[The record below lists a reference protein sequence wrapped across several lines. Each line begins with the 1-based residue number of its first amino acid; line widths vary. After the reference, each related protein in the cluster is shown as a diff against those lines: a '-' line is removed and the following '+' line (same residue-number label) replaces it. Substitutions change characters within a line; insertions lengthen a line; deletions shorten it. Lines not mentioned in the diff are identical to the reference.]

1 MRLATI
7 DQIHVLSRRLMS
19 ETDGLPKEEKKQKIC
34 DAVLDLLI
42 MAYVFGCDRVIEGLP
57 EEQTVLLSQTDFEP
71 EGTNI
76 SQQELY
82 EVIYKPIAG
91 ETFEQRIRRR
101 IDEET
106 LDEETL
112 NRIMETDYHRVEE
125 TGADY
130 TARTIGGH
138 LHLNVYK
145 TWRGMLDER
154 ERDQHWFSEGQTVP
168 RDQMFTM
175 PDGSQAM
182 YPGMFGIAE
191 QDCNCRCWA
200 EYTFR

>member
-19 ETDGLPKEEKKQKIC
+19 ETDGLPKEEKKQKIG

-42 MAYVFGCDRVIEGLP
+42 MAYVFGCDRVVEGLS

-106 LDEETL
+106 LDVDTL

-130 TARTIGGH
+130 TARTVSTKLGM
-138 LHLNVYK
+138 NAYK
-145 TWRGMLDER
+145 KWQTMEDDRVRDTHWYIQDIEVPLSER
-154 ERDQHWFSEGQTVP
+154 F
-168 RDQMFTM
+168 FTF
-175 PDGSQAM
+175 DGDSAM
-182 YPGMFGIAE
+182 YPGDFTKAE
-191 QDCNCRCWA
+191 NNVACRCWLS
-200 EYTFR
+200 YTFR

>member
-1 MRLATI
+1 
-7 DQIHVLSRRLMS
+7 MS

-42 MAYVFGCDRVIEGLP
+42 MAYVFGCDRVVEGLP

-106 LDEETL
+106 SDEETL

-154 ERDQHWFSEGQTVP
+154 ERDQHWLAEGQTVP